1 MYKRRIFTPGPTP
14 LMPAA
19 QLAASK
25 PIIHHRTKEFRDL
38 FRSTQ
43 ENLRKIFKTS
53 GDVLILSC
61 SGTGAM
67 EAAVANLVSEQ
78 TPALTV
84 SIGKFGERWREIC
97 DAHGQSCATLRKEPG
112 DAADPTE
119 ICRALEKNPGVKTLL
134 LQGCETSTGTM
145 HDLGAIGKAVRE
157 RFPEVLL
164 VVDGIS
170 AVGSQ
175 PVHTDEW
182 GLDVVISGS
191 QKSFS
196 MSPGLACLSLSQA
209 AVDRLRTSG
218 RGYYFNLQR
227 EVASQRQGK
236 TTFTP
241 AVNLC
246 QSLFASTSEILVHGL
261 DRMVEETALMARAAR
276 AGLRSLR
283 CTLLSTSPANA
294 ATAAFPPPGV
304 QATDLIQGLERQFG
318 IKIAGGQESLKG
330 RIFRIAHL
338 GYFDFLDVVSVLAA
352 LEIVIAELTGKR
364 QDGSGVRATLAAW
377 PAS

>member
-25 PIIHHRTKEFRDL
+25 PIVHHRTEEFRDL
-38 FRSTQ
+38 VLTTRK
-43 ENLRKIFKTS
+43 NLQQIFKTTA
-53 GDVLILSC
+53 DLVILSC

-67 EAAVANLVSEQ
+67 EAAVANLVSTK
-78 TPALTV
+78 TPAMTV
-84 SIGKFGERWREIC
+84 VIGKFGERWGEIC
-97 DAHGQSCATLRKEPG
+97 QAHGHSCVTLSKDPG
-112 DAADPTE
+112 EAAEAAE
-119 ICRALEKNPGVKTLL
+119 ICVELEKNPGVKTLF

-145 HDLGAIGKAVRE
+145 HDLEAIGKTVRE

-164 VVDGIS
+164 VVDGIT

-191 QKSFS
+191 QKSFA
-196 MSPGLACLSLSQA
+196 MSPGLAFVSLNQRA
-209 AVDRLRTSG
+209 LTRLRDNG
-218 RGYYFNLQR
+218 GGYYFNLGR

-241 AVNLC
+241 AVSLY
-246 QSLFASTSEILVHGL
+246 QSLLASTSEILDQGV
-261 DRMVEETALMARAAR
+261 DRIVEEAAQMARATR
-276 AGLRSLR
+276 AGLRALR

-304 QATDLIQGLERQFG
+304 QATDLMRVLDERFG
-318 IKIAGGQESLKG
+318 VKIAGGQGKLKSK
-330 RIFRIAHL
+330 IFRIAHL
-338 GYFDFLDVVSVLAA
+338 GYFDFLDVVSVVGGLELA
-352 LEIVIAELTGKR
+352 IGELSGRKP
-364 QDGSGVRATLAAW
+364 DGSGLRATLASW
-377 PAS
+377 PG

>member
-1 MYKRRIFTPGPTP
+1 
-14 LMPAA
+14 MPAA

-25 PIIHHRTKEFRDL
+25 PIVHHRTKEFRDL
-38 FRSTQ
+38 FQSTQ
-43 ENLRKIFKTS
+43 KNLQRIFKTT
-53 GDVLILSC
+53 GDLVILSC

-67 EAAVANLVSEQ
+67 EAAVANLVSEK
-78 TPALTV
+78 TPAMTV
-84 SIGKFGERWREIC
+84 AIGKFGERWTEIC
-97 DAHGQSCATLRKEPG
+97 QAHGQTCITLSKEPG
-112 DAADPTE
+112 EAAEATE
-119 ICRALEKNPGVKTLL
+119 ICVELENNPGVKTLL

-145 HDLGAIGKAVRE
+145 HDLAAIGKAVRE

-164 VVDGIS
+164 VVDGVT

-191 QKSFS
+191 QKSFA
-196 MSPGLACLSLSQA
+196 MSPGLAFVSLSQSA
-209 AVDRLRTSG
+209 LDRLRDSG
-218 RGYYFNLQR
+218 RGYYFNLER

-241 AVNLC
+241 AISLY
-246 QSLFASTSEILVHGL
+246 QSLFASTSEILNQGI
-261 DRMVEETALMARAAR
+261 DRIVEETAVMARATR
-276 AGLRSLR
+276 AGLRSLG

-304 QATDLIQGLERQFG
+304 QAPDLIQVLEERFG
-318 IKIAGGQESLKG
+318 VKIAGGQGSLKG

-338 GYFDFLDVVSVLAA
+338 GYFDFLDVVSILEA
-352 LEIVIAELTGKR
+352 LEIVIAQLSGRKR
-364 QDGSGVRATLAAW
+364 DGSGLRATLAAW
-377 PAS
+377 PE

>member
-25 PIIHHRTKEFRDL
+25 PIVHHRTEEFRDL
-38 FRSTQ
+38 ALATRK
-43 ENLRKIFKTS
+43 NLQKIFKTT
-53 GDVLILSC
+53 GDVVILSC

-67 EAAVANLVSEQ
+67 EATVANLVS
-78 TPALTV
+78 TKNPAMTV
-84 SIGKFGERWREIC
+84 SIGKFGERWVEIC
-97 DAHGQSCATLRKEPG
+97 QAHGHSCVTLSKEPG
-112 DAADPTE
+112 QAAEAAE
-119 ICRALEKNPGVKTLL
+119 ICRALENNPDVKTLF

-145 HDLGAIGKAVRE
+145 HDLEAIGNAVRE
-157 RFPEVLL
+157 GFPEVLL
-164 VVDGIS
+164 VVDGIT

-175 PVHTDEW
+175 PLHTDEW

-191 QKSFS
+191 QKSFA
-196 MSPGLACLSLSQA
+196 MSPGLAFVSLNQRA
-209 AVDRLRTSG
+209 LKRLPGKGGS
-218 RGYYFNLQR
+218 YYFNLGR

-241 AVNLC
+241 AVSLY
-246 QSLFASTSEILVHGL
+246 QSLFASTSEILDQGI
-261 DRMVEETALMARAAR
+261 DRIIEETAQMARATR
-276 AGLRSLR
+276 AGLRALR

-304 QATDLIQGLERQFG
+304 QATDLMRVLEERFG
-318 IKIAGGQESLKG
+318 VKLAGGQGKLKS

-338 GYFDFLDVVSVLAA
+338 GYFDFLDVVSVVGGVELA
-352 LEIVIAELTGKR
+352 IGELSGRKP
-364 QDGSGVRATLAAW
+364 DGSGLRATLASW
-377 PAS
+377 P